1 MKIKE
6 IILLPSIIDKL
17 IWKHHVSEQEV
28 REALRNRPKFR
39 KIEKGRVEDE
49 DLYSALCKTNQGRY
63 LIIFF
68 IHNKTYYALVISA
81 QDMNDHERK
90 KYGKK

>member
-28 REALRNRPKFR
+28 REALRNKPKFR
-39 KIEKGRVEDE
+39 RIEKGKVEDE
-49 DLYSALCKTNQGRY
+49 DLYSALCRTNQGRY

-68 IHNKTYYALVISA
+68 IYKKTHDALVISA
-81 QDMNDHERK
+81 RDMNDQERK

>member
-28 REALRNRPKFR
+28 REALRNRPKFL
-39 KIEKGRVEDE
+39 KIEKGSVDDE
-49 DLYSALCKTNQGRY
+49 DLYSALCRTNQGRY

-68 IHNKTYYALVISA
+68 IHKKTNDALIISA
-81 QDMNDHERK
+81 RDMNDHERK
-90 KYGKK
+90 KYEKK

>member
-28 REALRNRPKFR
+28 REALRNQPKFR
-39 KIEKGRVEDE
+39 KIKNGKVEDE
-49 DLYSALCKTNQGRY
+49 DLYSALCETNQGRY

-68 IHNKTYYALVISA
+68 IHKKTLDALVISA
-81 QDMNDHERK
+81 RDMNDHERK

>member
-28 REALRNRPKFR
+28 RETLRNSPKFR
-39 KIEKGRVEDE
+39 RIEKGRVEDE
-49 DLYSALCKTNQGRY
+49 DLYSALCKPG
-63 LIIFF
+63 
-68 IHNKTYYALVISA
+68 
-81 QDMNDHERK
+81 
-90 KYGKK
+90 

>member
-28 REALRNRPKFR
+28 REALRNKSKFR
-39 KIEKGRVEDE
+39 RVEKGRVEDE
-49 DLYSALCKTNQGRY
+49 DLYSALCKINQGRY

-68 IHNKTYYALVISA
+68 IHKKTRDALVISA
-81 QDMNDHERK
+81 RDMNDHERK
-90 KYGKK
+90 RYGKK